1 MGRPADGKA
10 PATTYRRRMAT
21 ELFEDADF
29 ELERA
34 QAALLSGARP
44 TPPSAASVG
53 AAARRRSWS
62 SEKDRY
68 CILVHG
74 GGDAGF
80 TWYPVLGAL
89 AEGRRV
95 VIVDRPGHGL
105 ADPFDYRGVGILAH
119 ATAFL
124 TDVLH
129 ALGVERAELAGCSI
143 GGLWSTAF
151 ALEAPDRVERL
162 SLVGSPPGL
171 TRSAPRMLGLAFGLP
186 LVGHL
191 VGRRLLA
198 NPTRDGS
205 RAFWGRLLV
214 AHPERLADD
223 FLDVDVAHTRRN
235 RDSIVSLMC
244 EVATPT
250 GVRRDLV
257 LGERW
262 RGLEVPTLALFGE
275 DDVFLSPDGWRAWE
289 ALAAA
294 SPFIELLRVP
304 RAGHMPWL
312 DEPER
317 VVVRARPI
325 PRPSVSPEGARH
337 DCDRDRRDQGGLG
350 RHRRGLRR
358 VRRPRPRRRSQ
369 TRPPPRRA
377 SPRDAVPR
385 RRRRNGRA
393 QPSRRTPRRAR
404 AGDGPPKMLDGSSRT
419 PQPNASMS
427 RRA

>member
-21 ELFEDADF
+21 ELFEDADL

-34 QAALLSGARP
+34 QAALLERCAP
-44 TPPSAASVG
+44 DASI
-53 AAARRRSWS
+53 RRIRWRGG
-62 SEKDRY
+62 ETQVVELGEGPVL
-68 CILVHG
+68 ILVHG

-80 TWYPVLGAL
+80 NWYPVLGAL

-294 SPFIELLRVP
+294 SPFIEVLRVP

-317 VVVRARPI
+317 VVGELDRFHVRA
-325 PRPSVSPEGARH
+325 S
-337 DCDRDRRDQGGLG
+337 LTG
-350 RHRRGLRR
+350 R
-358 VRRPRPRRRSQ
+358 S
-369 TRPPPRRA
+369 T
-377 SPRDAVPR
+377 
-385 RRRRNGRA
+385 
-393 QPSRRTPRRAR
+393 T
-404 AGDGPPKMLDGSSRT
+404 
-419 PQPNASMS
+419 
-427 RRA
+427 